1 MIFWTWL
8 RSPRVT
14 NSATKSVQAVPVK
27 PLLGPLIGLSGT
39 QISAPLLD
47 QKPFQPPRD
56 VPVDLGELVG
66 GVAGAEPCPRVF
78 EPLSGNDLGSGL
90 ATRPSQNNLERVA
103 LWERRRRAVGQR
115 IRTLRI
121 QRSLTQEA
129 LALQSG
135 VTRNV
140 LIDVE
145 HGKRSLLYERLFD
158 LAEALEVP
166 VAELLPED
174 Q

>member
-1 MIFWTWL
+1 MT
-8 RSPRVT
+8 
-14 NSATKSVQAVPVK
+14 
-27 PLLGPLIGLSGT
+27 
-39 QISAPLLD
+39 
-47 QKPFQPPRD
+47 
-56 VPVDLGELVG
+56 
-66 GVAGAEPCPRVF
+66 
-78 EPLSGNDLGSGL
+78 LGSGL

>member
-1 MIFWTWL
+1 MT
-8 RSPRVT
+8 
-14 NSATKSVQAVPVK
+14 
-27 PLLGPLIGLSGT
+27 
-39 QISAPLLD
+39 
-47 QKPFQPPRD
+47 
-56 VPVDLGELVG
+56 
-66 GVAGAEPCPRVF
+66 
-78 EPLSGNDLGSGL
+78 LGSGL

-129 LALQSG
+129 LVLQSG